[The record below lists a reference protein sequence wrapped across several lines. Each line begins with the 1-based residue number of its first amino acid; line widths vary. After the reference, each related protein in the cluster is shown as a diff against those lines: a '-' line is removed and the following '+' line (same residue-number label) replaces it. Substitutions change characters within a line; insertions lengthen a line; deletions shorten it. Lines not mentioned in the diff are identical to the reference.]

1 MKKLDIEGLNNEAPN
16 ESGRDRYEGDIKF
29 STKLV
34 DYFSSQVKAFK
45 ESSKDTLTANQLKKV
60 YCHGAREGKSQG
72 CDNINLY
79 SLARMLM
86 FLRLKSGDKM
96 TLKSNSAEALEAL
109 KATKLEMEDPQKPI
123 KLSSFIDI
131 SESWT
136 PTKEDFK
143 KAQKEM
149 DENGLNHKYED
160 INDLY
165 LEYQPIEPKWD

>member
-1 MKKLDIEGLNNEAPN
+1 MKKLDIEGLNNDAPN
-16 ESGRDRYEGDIKF
+16 ESNRDKQEEDIKF

-45 ESSKDTLTANQLKKV
+45 EDHKDTLTTNQLKKV
-60 YCHGAREGKSQG
+60 YCHGAREGKDQG
-72 CDNINLY
+72 CDNLNLY
-79 SLARMLM
+79 SLARVLM
-86 FLRLKSGDKM
+86 FIRLKSGGKM
-96 TLKSNSAEALEAL
+96 TLKSDAPEQV
-109 KATKLEMEDPQKPI
+109 KATKLEMEETQKLI

-131 SESWT
+131 SESWA
-136 PTKEDFK
+136 PAEEDFE

-149 DENGLNHKYED
+149 DENDLNHKYED